1 MAEKKSLWDKLK
13 GLWKHEKAGY
23 EDIKGVYADAKH
35 GTVIIVSTPPNAT
48 VKVND
53 EVVGETTLTVKL
65 DPGPYLLVLSKEGY
79 MDVRDEIEVAAGK
92 TIKVDFFL
100 SKKRQVTEIT
110 SRPSDEKK
118 TETKSSSQAEPAEIK
133 PKMKIAAPDVD
144 RDMILIPAGNFT
156 MGYNEGEDD
165 EKPQHTVYLDSY
177 YIDKNLVTNAQ
188 FRDFIQATDY
198 KPERNWE
205 EYFNSVDKGD
215 YPVVNVSWND
225 AAAYA
230 QWVGKRLPTEAEW
243 ERAARGGTETP
254 FYWGDTPDEKYVN
267 CTIHSLH
274 SVGKFPPNPFGI
286 YDMLGN
292 VWEWCSDFYDA
303 KYYRDKLG
311 IDSNPKGPAGGEYH
325 VIRGGVY
332 YVNYYIVRVSY
343 RTFILEN
350 IQDYIVT
357 GFRCAM
363 DAK

>member
-1 MAEKKSLWDKLK
+1 MAEKKSLWEKLK

-23 EDIKGVYADAKH
+23 DDIKGIYADSKN
-35 GTVIIVSTPPNAT
+35 GTVIIVSTPPNAS
-48 VKVND
+48 VYVND
-53 EVVGETTLTVKL
+53 EKVGETTLTVKL
-65 DPGPYLLVLSKEGY
+65 EPGPYLLVLSKEGY
-79 MDVRDEIEVAAGK
+79 MDVRDEIEVHAGK

-110 SRPSDEKK
+110 TPVVEEPKPAVKPAIPAEPKVTPKAIVPSDIEK
-118 TETKSSSQAEPAEIK
+118 
-133 PKMKIAAPDVD
+133 
-144 RDMILIPAGNFT
+144 DMVLIPAGNFT

-177 YIDKNLVTNAQ
+177 YIDKYLVTNAQ

-205 EYFNSVDKGD
+205 EYFNSADKAD

-225 AAAYA
+225 AMAYA
-230 QWVGKRLPTEAEW
+230 QWLGKRLPTEAEW
-243 ERAARGGTETP
+243 EKAARGGTETQY
-254 FYWGDTPDEKYVN
+254 YWGDTLDEKYVN

-274 SVGKFPPNPFGI
+274 SVGKFPPNPFGL

-292 VWEWCSDFYDA
+292 VWEWCTDFYDP
-303 KYYRDKLG
+303 KYYKDKIG
-311 IDSNPKGPAGGEYH
+311 IDTNPKGPKTGEYH
-325 VIRGGVY
+325 VVRGGVY
-332 YVNYYIVRVSY
+332 YVNYYVVRVSY
-343 RTFILEN
+343 RNYVQEN
-350 IQDYIVT
+350 IHDYILT